1 MGRCRPHIGLEGARS
16 RPRSRPRVARVD
28 LESIGLEGLGQD
40 LDHDL
45 GLLGQDLDHDLES
58 FRQGKYTG

>member
-1 MGRCRPHIGLEGARS
+1 MGPCRPHIGLEGARS
-16 RPRSRPRVARVD
+16 RPRPGPRLARVD